1 MGLLSRFKQKK
12 ASSDSHD
19 SGEFRSRSEED
30 SIQSRSR
37 GKKSENARKSKVND
51 PVLPEK
57 KRARRR
63 LIGATALALTAIIG
77 LPMVFDSEPKPLP
90 DDIAIRIPSKD
101 KMPELEAVKP
111 AEPAPPRKNNIIDV
125 DPNEEIIDP
134 VSPAN
139 SPSKT
144 VVKTA
149 ESPRDVTPLNVTE
162 HAPQKT
168 ETEAPAKVDAKVP
181 TSVTEKTLESKP
193 SLKTDSKT
201 DKKTDTKAE
210 SKSDAKS
217 EAKTNARA
225 DVKVDGKQ
233 ESKSE
238 SKSDAKSDTKS
249 DAMKVTKQAPDD
261 DAARAM
267 AILEGKAPAKSTA
280 TKAADSEH
288 SSYVVQVAALA
299 TQEKVDELQSKL
311 KSANIKS
318 YTQKVATSSGDKI
331 RIRVGPF
338 ESKEEAD
345 KMRAKLVKLGLN
357 GSLVPN

>member
-12 ASSDSHD
+12 ETSDSHD

-30 SIQSRSR
+30 SIASRSR
-37 GKKSENARKSKVND
+37 GKKSENTRKSKVDD

-63 LIGATALALTAIIG
+63 LIGAVALALAAIIG
-77 LPMVFDSEPKPLP
+77 LPMLFDSEPKPLP
-90 DDIAIRIPSKD
+90 DDIDIRIPSKD
-101 KMPELEAVKP
+101 KMQLADATKP
-111 AEPAPPRKNNIIDV
+111 AEPAPPRKPNLVDV

-134 VSPAN
+134 ISPA
-139 SPSKT
+139 
-144 VVKTA
+144 
-149 ESPRDVTPLNVTE
+149 TE
-162 HAPQKT
+162 KSSLKADQKT
-168 ETEAPAKVDAKVP
+168 SVPEKKLSTQDVSVHKTDKADTVTLPKTEVKAVNK
-181 TSVTEKTLESKP
+181 L
-193 SLKTDSKT
+193 TDSKNDAKPET
-201 DKKTDTKAE
+201 KIEAKADAKLPSKLDVKADPKVEVKAE
-210 SKSDAKS
+210 VKLENK
-217 EAKTNARA
+217 A
-225 DVKVDGKQ
+225 DT
-233 ESKSE
+233 
-238 SKSDAKSDTKS
+238 TKS
-249 DAMKVTKQAPDD
+249 NKTAAGDD

-267 AILEGKAPAKSTA
+267 AILEGKSPAKTA
-280 TKAADSEH
+280 AKTTDVEH

-311 KSANIKS
+311 KAASIKS

>member
-12 ASSDSHD
+12 ESSDSHD

-30 SIQSRSR
+30 SAQSRSR
-37 GKKSENARKSKVND
+37 GKKPENTRKNKAND

-63 LIGATALALTAIIG
+63 LIGATALALAAIIG

-90 DDIAIRIPSKD
+90 EDITIRIPSKD
-101 KMPELEAVKP
+101 KVPELEAAKP
-111 AEPAPPRKNNIIDV
+111 VEPAPPRKKDLIDV
-125 DPNEEIIDP
+125 DPGEEIIDP

-139 SPSKT
+139 GKSVSVVPIKSAIDDRVITQLNTTERSAAKSAAITLPKVESKSVT
-144 VVKTA
+144 DTSDKVVEVKSTA
-149 ESPRDVTPLNVTE
+149 KPEVKVEKKADNKLDSKIE
-162 HAPQKT
+162 
-168 ETEAPAKVDAKVP
+168 AKVDVRV
-181 TSVTEKTLESKP
+181 SSH
-193 SLKTDSKT
+193 
-201 DKKTDTKAE
+201 
-210 SKSDAKS
+210 S
-217 EAKTNARA
+217 ET
-225 DVKVDGKQ
+225 
-233 ESKSE
+233 
-238 SKSDAKSDTKS
+238 KSDTKQDS
-249 DAMKVTKQAPDD
+249 KPETKTENTKVAKQVPDD

-267 AILEGKAPAKSTA
+267 AILEGKSPVKVTSKVVDT
-280 TKAADSEH
+280 DH

-299 TQEKVDELQSKL
+299 TQEKVDELQLKL

-338 ESKEEAD
+338 ESKDEAD
-345 KMRAKLVKLGLN
+345 KMRAKLAKLGLN

>member
-12 ASSDSHD
+12 ETSDSHD

-30 SIQSRSR
+30 SIASRSR
-37 GKKSENARKSKVND
+37 GKKSDNVRKSKVED

-63 LIGATALALTAIIG
+63 LIGAVALALAAIIG
-77 LPMVFDSEPKPLP
+77 LPMLFDSEPKPLP
-90 DDIAIRIPSKD
+90 DDIEIRIPSKD
-101 KMPELEAVKP
+101 KMQLADGAKP
-111 AEPAPPRKNNIIDV
+111 AEPAPPRKPDLIDV

-134 VSPAN
+134 ISPA
-139 SPSKT
+139 
-144 VVKTA
+144 
-149 ESPRDVTPLNVTE
+149 TE
-162 HAPQKT
+162 KSVS
-168 ETEAPAKVDAKVP
+168 KVDQAPLV
-181 TSVTEKTLESKP
+181 SEKKLNAQDVGAT
-193 SLKTDSKT
+193 KT
-201 DKKTDTKAE
+201 DKTDIVTLPKTDVKPVNKLTIPKDNTKSEPRMEVKADGKTSSRQDVKAE
-210 SKSDAKS
+210 VRGDVKA
-217 EAKTNARA
+217 EAKLENKA
-225 DVKVDGKQ
+225 D
-233 ESKSE
+233 
-238 SKSDAKSDTKS
+238 ATKS
-249 DAMKVTKQAPDD
+249 NNAGPGDD

-267 AILEGKAPAKSTA
+267 AILEGKSPAKTA
-280 TKAADSEH
+280 AKTTDAEH

-311 KSANIKS
+311 KAASIKS
-318 YTQKVATSSGDKI
+318 YTQKVPTSSGDRI

>member
-12 ASSDSHD
+12 ETSDSHD

-30 SIQSRSR
+30 SIASRSR
-37 GKKSENARKSKVND
+37 GKKSENTRKSKVDD

-63 LIGATALALTAIIG
+63 LIGAVALALAAIIG
-77 LPMVFDSEPKPLP
+77 LPMLFDSEPKPLP
-90 DDIAIRIPSKD
+90 DDIDIRIPSKD
-101 KMPELEAVKP
+101 KMQLADATKP
-111 AEPAPPRKNNIIDV
+111 AEPAPPRKPNLVDV

-134 VSPAN
+134 ISPATEKSSLKADQKTSVPEKKLSTQDVSVHKTDKADTVTLPKTEVKTVN
-139 SPSKT
+139 KLTDSKNDAKPEPKIEAKTDAKTDAKVPSKLD
-144 VVKTA
+144 VKA
-149 ESPRDVTPLNVTE
+149 DP
-162 HAPQKT
+162 
-168 ETEAPAKVDAKVP
+168 KVDAKAEV
-181 TSVTEKTLESKP
+181 KLENKA
-193 SLKTDSKT
+193 
-201 DKKTDTKAE
+201 DT
-210 SKSDAKS
+210 
-217 EAKTNARA
+217 
-225 DVKVDGKQ
+225 
-233 ESKSE
+233 
-238 SKSDAKSDTKS
+238 TKS
-249 DAMKVTKQAPDD
+249 NKTAAGD

-267 AILEGKAPAKSTA
+267 AILEGKSPAKTA
-280 TKAADSEH
+280 AKTTDVEH

-311 KSANIKS
+311 KAASIKS